1 MKRMPLRYNITSW
14 DQLPQCLSNN
24 SRNLKIDVSH
34 FFNNDL
40 LCGLRISVVHRA
52 YGVLF
57 SCMLGA
63 SGDLIT
69 SSNYYDDVE
78 EPRAFE
84 LTPKQI
90 LDELYKFGFCIY
102 YEQREHLSP
111 GQIDYLITLKGL
123 HYDKIRVLGVKGVK
137 NGTDVFST
145 KVVAFNSENHSQWL
159 DNTYRASVICDCKLI
174 SELNEMNERIVFVSL
189 LKFIQF
195 FSTHVPSTL
204 MPPYREALLNRQFEE
219 SLSKHHRRNSVTE
232 AG

>member
-57 SCMLGA
+57 SCVLGA

-69 SSNYYDDVE
+69 SSNYYDEVE

-123 HYDKIRVLGVKGVK
+123 HYDKIRVLGVKDVK

-159 DNTYRASVICDCKLI
+159 DNTYRASEKEFLRGLVDGTAINLTEI
-174 SELNEMNERIVFVSL
+174 SETEKYCWTWLDYVANIDDILRDNP
-189 LKFIQF
+189 Q
-195 FSTHVPSTL
+195 PN
-204 MPPYREALLNRQFEE
+204 PPGDDDEQ
-219 SLSKHHRRNSVTE
+219 SDWS
-232 AG
+232 

>member
-63 SGDLIT
+63 SGDLMT

-159 DNTYRASVICDCKLI
+159 DNTYRASEKEFLKGLVDGTAINLTEI
-174 SELNEMNERIVFVSL
+174 SETEKYCWTWLDFVANIDDIL
-189 LKFIQF
+189 RDNPQ
-195 FSTHVPSTL
+195 PN
-204 MPPYREALLNRQFEE
+204 PPGDDDEQ
-219 SLSKHHRRNSVTE
+219 SDWS
-232 AG
+232 

>member
-123 HYDKIRVLGVKGVK
+123 HYDKIRVLGVKDVK

-159 DNTYRASVICDCKLI
+159 DNTYRASEKEFLKGLVDGTAINLTEI
-174 SELNEMNERIVFVSL
+174 SETEKYCWTWLDFVANIDDIL
-189 LKFIQF
+189 RDNPQ
-195 FSTHVPSTL
+195 PN
-204 MPPYREALLNRQFEE
+204 PPGDDDEQ
-219 SLSKHHRRNSVTE
+219 SD
-232 AG
+232 